1 MGVEL
6 FAIVLASSQ
15 IVIYGIVIA
24 NAMRKNKKVRKCTAQ
39 PNFNLNNLYFPRM
52 KRKMIEQP

>member
-15 IVIYGIVIA
+15 LVMYGIVIA
-24 NAMRKNKKVRKCTAQ
+24 NAMRKNNKKDEEK
-39 PNFNLNNLYFPRM
+39 N
-52 KRKMIEQP
+52 E

>member
-15 IVIYGIVIA
+15 LVMYGIVIA
-24 NAMRKNKKVRKCTAQ
+24 NAMRKNNKKVRQCAAQ
-39 PNFNLNNLYFPRM
+39 QNFNLP
-52 KRKMIEQP
+52 K